1 MKRTQCIAVAAVI
14 VGTSLGV
21 QVARAQQSG
30 IKRTDLQQH
39 DLGIAGREVVQ
50 VRVDFDS
57 GAAFG
62 KHTPTWIHP
71 TSPVKPPPAAS
82 LQRSTLGFVHLG

>member
-1 MKRTQCIAVAAVI
+1 MRRRDFIAGLGMTAM
-14 VGTSLGV
+14 GT

-50 VRVDFDS
+50 VRVDF
-57 GAAFG
+57 
-62 KHTPTWIHP
+62 
-71 TSPVKPPPAAS
+71 SP
-82 LQRSTLGFVHLG
+82 